1 MIFLLFISNKKL
13 FVKVL
18 FFFLQE
24 KHSENLYYHN
34 ELQKVHALLITEV
47 EKNKDHIQQI
57 EELKQQLI
65 NVSITRRA
73 NNLEKQK
80 SNILIYV
87 VL

>member
-1 MIFLLFISNKKL
+1 M
-13 FVKVL
+13 
-18 FFFLQE
+18 
-24 KHSENLYYHN
+24 YYHN

-65 NVSITRRA
+65 NVSITRGA

-80 SNILIYV
+80 SNILIFNTLSCYF
-87 VL
+87 LQSHKYDT